1 MENKSIVNSEREA
14 EEIQINPSV
23 LQQKGKTYSSLT
35 DINGVPLFT
44 NKYEETIVFV
54 QGEKAAESRN
64 LQALIFTGNTEK
76 RDEDDK
82 VQDRLFM
89 STGTQVKKKEVTV
102 EKTNIGQTMAI
113 VGIVLIIFFM
123 IVFSIFEK
131 RIQRRREHAAD
142 NYTYE

>member
-1 MENKSIVNSEREA
+1 MLSGHREFSDDLFYLIKKENAFMENKSIVNSEREA

-64 LQALIFTGNTEK
+64 LQVLIFTGNTEK

-89 STGTQVKKKEVTV
+89 STGTQVKR
-102 EKTNIGQTMAI
+102 
-113 VGIVLIIFFM
+113 
-123 IVFSIFEK
+123 K
-131 RIQRRREHAAD
+131 R
-142 NYTYE
+142 